1 MATTISGIVLLAILA
16 LVLYGV
22 VQVVFGLIGFTS
34 VEGGTVNGREIFTKR
49 EHRLNRLSLM
59 RAIQVFGL
67 ATLILVLDV
76 AAHIIGVL

>member
-1 MATTISGIVLLAILA
+1 MATAISDIALLAILA

-22 VQVVFGLIGFTS
+22 VQVVIGLLGYTS
-34 VEGGTVNGREIFTKR
+34 VEGGTVNGRKIVTKR

-67 ATLILVLDV
+67 AGLILVLDV
-76 AAHIIGVL
+76 AARIIGVL